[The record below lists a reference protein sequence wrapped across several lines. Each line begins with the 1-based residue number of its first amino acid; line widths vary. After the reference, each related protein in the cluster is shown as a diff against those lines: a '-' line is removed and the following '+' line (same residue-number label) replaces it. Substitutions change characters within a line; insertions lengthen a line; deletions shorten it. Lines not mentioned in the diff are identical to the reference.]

1 MKSTPNQSINAC
13 QKLLDE
19 ANRLQLNASII
30 DRSKPSTRRHSP
42 MGSTAAPQKVML
54 IDGIR
59 MSLAQAR
66 QYVAA
71 RQKPIKDEDIYT
83 SSCHEPDCDCRRD
96 IAWPDNMN
104 ACQQLKPIIVENK
117 ATMNRG
123 NIRAWRQVKNCPHQT
138 ANRRYDIEY
147 NSANAYIGGPSVR
160 IEWNEN
166 GAKKVSDTAR
176 GATIDLVNKSMTELF
191 GTDWMDEKF
200 HNFVWKIDETGITI
214 TAKYLGDS

>member
-30 DRSKPSTRRHSP
+30 ERSKPNTRRHSP
-42 MGSTAAPQKVML
+42 MGSTASPQKVML

-59 MSLAQAR
+59 LSLAQAR

-71 RQKPIKDEDIYT
+71 RQ
-83 SSCHEPDCDCRRD
+83 
-96 IAWPDNMN
+96 
-104 ACQQLKPIIVENK
+104 KPIIVENK

-147 NSANAYIGGPSVR
+147 NRANAYIGGPSVR

-191 GTDWMDEKF
+191 GADWMDEKF
-200 HNFVWKIDETGITI
+200 HNFVWKIDATGITI

>member
-1 MKSTPNQSINAC
+1 MKSTQNQSINAC
-13 QKLLDE
+13 QQLLDE
-19 ANRLQLNASII
+19 ANRLQVNASII
-30 DRSKPSTRRHSP
+30 ERSKPSTRRHSP
-42 MGSTAAPQKVML
+42 MGSTAVPQKVML

-71 RQKPIKDEDIYT
+71 RQKPI
-83 SSCHEPDCDCRRD
+83 
-96 IAWPDNMN
+96 
-104 ACQQLKPIIVENK
+104 IVENK

-123 NIRAWRQVKNCPHQT
+123 NIRAWRQVKNCQHQT
-138 ANRRYDIEY
+138 ANRRYDITY
-147 NSANAYIGGPSVR
+147 LDVIGKGYAHYAAFGKGPSVR

-176 GATIDLVNKSMTELF
+176 GATIDLVNKSMTKLF
-191 GTDWMDEKF
+191 GTDWMNEKF
-200 HNFVWKIDETGITI
+200 YNFVWKIDATGITI

>member
-1 MKSTPNQSINAC
+1 MKSTQNQSINAC
-13 QKLLDE
+13 QKLLAE
-19 ANRLQLNASII
+19 ANRLQVNASII
-30 DRSKPSTRRHSP
+30 ERSKPSTRRHSP

-71 RQKPIKDEDIYT
+71 RQKPI
-83 SSCHEPDCDCRRD
+83 
-96 IAWPDNMN
+96 
-104 ACQQLKPIIVENK
+104 IVENK

-147 NSANAYIGGPSVR
+147 IPAFIGQNPSWPVRQEPSVR

-200 HNFVWKIDETGITI
+200 YNFVWKIDETGITI

>member
-13 QKLLDE
+13 QKLLAE
-19 ANRLQLNASII
+19 ANRLQINASII
-30 DRSKPSTRRHSP
+30 ERSKPSTRRHSP
-42 MGSTAAPQKVML
+42 MGSTAVPQKVML

-59 MSLAQAR
+59 MSLPQAR

-71 RQKPIKDEDIYT
+71 RQKPI
-83 SSCHEPDCDCRRD
+83 
-96 IAWPDNMN
+96 
-104 ACQQLKPIIVENK
+104 IVETK

-138 ANRRYDIEY
+138 ANRRYDITY
-147 NSANAYIGGPSVR
+147 MDIFGKAPNVR
-160 IEWNEN
+160 IDWSEN

-191 GTDWMDEKF
+191 GADWMDEKF
-200 HNFVWKIDETGITI
+200 YNFVWKIDETGITI
-214 TAKYLGDS
+214 IAKYLGDS